1 MVSRCHRHRNE
12 GRFFGRRVN
21 CEQVP
26 LLPARVVAWML
37 DDTRKIPYLLIWKSH
52 SDGTV
57 KEAARIA
64 PYYEAA
70 GRGGPDW
77 TGAFEIKRHDGSRDF
92 IRTLLRTL
100 PRNRGRVRLLI
111 CPTAASRVEGCTDG
125 SQVDGLPTA
134 SCVQPGDAV
143 NAICCATLQ
152 RAGRS

>member
-1 MVSRCHRHRNE
+1 MVSRCHRHRCE

-21 CEQVP
+21 CEQIP

-37 DDTRKIPYLLIWKSH
+37 DDTRKIPYLLIWKSR

-70 GRGGPDW
+70 GRARPDC
-77 TGAFEIKRHDGSRDF
+77 TGAFEITRPAGTRDF

-100 PRNRGRVRLLI
+100 PRNRRRFRLLI
-111 CPTAASRVEGCTDG
+111 FPYFSIPLLRLD
-125 SQVDGLPTA
+125 
-134 SCVQPGDAV
+134 
-143 NAICCATLQ
+143 
-152 RAGRS
+152 